1 MTATD
6 RTVRAGGS
14 SPARPND
21 RKREEN
27 VKIRAIAHRG
37 YSAKYPE
44 NTVTALKAAV
54 DLNYSHV
61 EFDVQL
67 SKDGVPV
74 LMHDYNVDRI
84 TDASGAVRDFTLAEL
99 QSFEIAG
106 GERIAT
112 LEEALDIVK
121 GKITPMVEL
130 KQAGD
135 LYPGL
140 EEKSLDLIRQSGIG
154 DDCIIIS
161 FDHFCIERLRTL
173 DADIPLGLTSSC
185 AMPYVFDF
193 MAEMR
198 CDLLGVPV
206 KMLTARYD
214 RMITERG
221 YIVGPWVVDSLAD
234 MQLIAEKYPHTLI
247 TTNELER
254 WADFYLAHPELHQD
268 AGK

>member
-1 MTATD
+1 MIAQLG
-6 RTVRAGGS
+6 RAGGS
-14 SPARPND
+14 PPARPSD